1 MSRQEIDIGI
11 EGNDGTGDSIRE
23 SFRKTNEN
31 FQEVYAI
38 FGAGG
43 TIDFIDLDDT
53 PDSYEGLANNVA
65 VVKSDGSGMDLLPV
79 LSQGAITGDPN
90 DNTIIA
96 NVQDGKLILQAV
108 NTKVSDDPR
117 PTLSGPLSGAG
128 QFGIGRISVTENAA
142 QEFSNVHGSDI
153 TINDLVID
161 KKFADQNYL
170 GKDTPGLG
178 ARLADE
184 PVDAS
189 VHTLTL
195 DTPTAFSA
203 GNAVI
208 TNHGLNP
215 GVNGAEYIFNST
227 GDDPANLVSG
237 VGYYVRFVNN
247 NQISLHTTQIGA
259 QATPPSDQVSPL
271 GGTGILTLTDAAYDE
286 SIPGNWAGNQ
296 VLPRNSVVRRQGD
309 TLEGALLLH
318 DHPGDLAGTV
328 APDGD
333 AGLQAATKYYV
344 DSQSY
349 SSTTNLYVNEQGDD
363 TQSGVP
369 RGQEGR
375 TDSYAYRT
383 IGAACAKAEELQLAA
398 PFEPGPYVQTIT
410 YDGGNSNTRVVN
422 AGFASP
428 VAGSDRAVVLL
439 QANKEFIQKE
449 VSARIAQTYPDFEY
463 LVSDWE
469 EDISRIIDSVA
480 LDIQA
485 GTNANYLS
493 RWAGFYYY
501 RNPSETAKIGD
512 QFDRTEFSIETARDI
527 ASEVIQNNVVSP
539 VQTAVTQTFNAEPAS
554 SQIVASV
561 TSKFT
566 VILDILSNGPL
577 GAPNVVDGSTFV
589 INIDNGGFGFVDQG
603 NPNNTDIIAGKIV
616 RGKTSGALGRI
627 VSYTFE
633 ADEDTTTPE
642 EQDSIEVQL
651 LEPVEFVDDIG
662 TPGAAQFV
670 PGEELEYGN
679 LVRQSQISIRV
690 ESGLYLEDYPIRVPE
705 NVSIKGDEF
714 RRVIVRPRDRIS
726 QSRWA
731 RTYFYRDNVFDG
743 MTANAN
749 TSVTG
754 FAERGLARG
763 GFPFVNPRTGE
774 IDGFFGYHY
783 LEDPGDVNS
792 TPRHNREMD
801 VFMMNDATILRN
813 LTVQGHGG
821 FMVVLDPDGQV
832 LTKSP
837 YIQTGSSFS
846 ASVNRQSFRGGMYI
860 DGFTGNTPVRVY
872 DKDGPFR
879 LLIRSEGSQ
888 LEPQGLFVRRPQT
901 PAPFYVDGIR
911 YQVNTI
917 ADYDQDTGTATLL
930 LDRNSNGGQ
939 GFTLTVGDDDFDY
952 DEFLWSNDFR
962 NILRGVAF
970 DVALNTNYNSVTN
983 GLVYQRAYRLDDIEN
998 RKQELRSAIQKLN
1011 NETLLLDSFSVAVQN
1026 RINLG
1031 FSEILDIIENG
1042 VTSTDTSADPL
1053 VFPTPGTADANKEAA
1068 RDRLQN
1074 NRLFLQK
1081 EATAYIADS
1090 FPELVYDSVRCERDV
1105 GYIVD
1110 ALTYDILYGG
1120 NSASVDAAIAYYF
1133 GNAGYLGIGQNDET
1147 ADTYAHLATVISNI
1161 VQGNPVT
1168 PTSGNLELVDGTG
1181 GNSDAETAAELESLF
1196 GIIEQVVREDDPAL
1210 VPVKNYPD
1218 TSQEGAEFSEAKS
1231 KIVLGAADIVETTID
1246 DINQSLPY
1254 PIVLQTAG
1262 NRSMLGNDFTQVNDL
1277 GYGLV
1282 VNNSGLSEMV
1292 SMFTYYCWTA
1302 YYSGNGSQIRSLN
1315 GSNANG
1321 EYGLVAD
1328 GADPNEI
1335 PDDITLLEDMTQSGK
1350 AFEAAAILTLP
1361 DPITV
1366 EAGDTITQTITPP
1379 GSESTVVFS
1388 TTGRTIYVKD
1398 VNGILNTNDELVVN
1412 GTPTGVVPD
1421 IADVINF
1428 TNDFDGLQLFVYD
1441 MEYAPNTR
1449 SELDILHPI
1458 LAQLGRYEV
1467 SNVEKLNIVLGQFA
1481 GIDEYSYTATTTAGS
1496 FAEFTVNTSEVNG
1509 YEVILD
1515 NDGADWE
1522 AGDTI
1527 TISGEDLGGSTPAN
1541 DLEITVVTVSAFD
1554 GSIETFSFTG
1564 TPNITG
1570 TTPFRS
1576 GQVYRFNFSTGSQDT
1591 DNGLLEAVV
1600 ADTFINFR
1608 GNQTFTLDNIQAPD
1622 ILVIR
1627 PSTAVIFDAAP
1638 EIVYR
1643 SISFATTDSIGNALE
1658 ENQSLSGFDSTFD
1671 YVRMIVDPFR
1681 AGQSDFAGA
1690 GTTMGATQ
1698 GDTTLA
1704 INLLTDADDRF
1715 RINNNLLTD
1724 PQFRPDGFTEVNAND
1739 PHVFVWQGKKFK
1751 VYNYREVNALG
1762 EIVEPTESNLYG
1774 LVDIETIP
1782 DDSIVRTD
1790 DSNQSGI
1797 SEPVVLGGATI
1808 TLRAGLP
1815 AGSAGNIT
1823 VNISTCRATGH
1834 DFLDIGTGGFN
1845 TSNYPNIIFGTPREK
1860 QQPNEVDERGK
1871 GRVFWVSTDQDGFF
1885 RVGPFFTVDQGT
1897 GTVTFAA
1904 SIALSNVDGIG
1915 FKRGVVVSEFS
1926 TDTAM
1931 TDNAADSVPVESAI
1945 RGYVNRR
1952 LGFDHAG
1959 LPVSNKIG
1967 PGVLVSNG
1975 AVALTADINA
1985 AGNTITNVR
1994 DPIAGSDTANKSYV
2008 DAQLRQKAKITDLR
2022 DFLIADEDAN
2032 QLFAFTGIKKLFID
2046 PDSIAG
2052 GEFTVGDQFTGA
2064 VSGATGD
2071 IVDVEEAFDVIDGN
2085 VVIVY
2090 YEPTSVTQVQGNERI
2105 DVVGGA
2111 DGQIIDGPISEIA
2124 NGINAADTDIEIETT
2139 RNIVTDPV
2147 TGEVTDRSVE
2157 LSLQIASDSIV
2168 NADIRATAGISQ
2180 SKLSL
2185 NSAQATRTSAAGI
2198 TQNDLGVAHFDA
2210 AVFASNG
2217 GFVTIQDG
2225 QLPLEK
2231 IQRIN
2236 DGTVLG
2242 NIAGDSS
2249 ANSIQQIPLS
2259 EIVDAGNGLL
2269 DDDFVETIAPA
2280 DDAGEALIKIG
2291 EGDYKITNVSKTG
2304 EPNSL
2309 VKTDSDGK
2317 IRVNSLKLGGDETY
2331 EILSLDTTEV
2341 FFKTPGQATI
2351 LSAVGADSDTLVVRM
2366 PGNLDIGAV
2375 FTGTD
2380 YTSGLKAQ
2388 SSLSGDSALAVDWI
2402 YSSFI
2407 EAPGEKESLT
2417 GSTGIAIGAN
2427 TGKTDEGEIAMVVQ
2441 DSAAS
2446 TSVAPAKFTSTGFV
2460 PESDDVFNIGSASLR
2475 YNTVYS
2481 RIFNGIATEA
2491 YYADLAENYVADES
2505 YEFGTVVVFGG
2516 SEEITVTDRKGD
2528 RRVAGVVSHN
2538 PAHLMN
2544 TQLEGDTVV
2553 PLALQGRVPVK
2564 VIGSVQKGDILV
2576 TSAIPGFAIVD
2587 NNPGVGTVIGK
2598 AVGEKPDG
2606 DRGWVEVV
2614 VGRV

>member
-1 MSRQEIDIGI
+1 MSRQQIDIGV

-23 SFRKTNEN
+23 SFRKVNEN
-31 FQEVYAI
+31 FQEIYAI

-43 TIDFIDLDDT
+43 TIDFTDLDDT
-53 PDSYEGLANNVA
+53 PDSYEGLANRFA
-65 VVKSDGSGMDLLPV
+65 VVKADGSGIDLIPI
-79 LSQGAITGDPN
+79 LSQGAITGDPA
-90 DNTIIA
+90 DNTITA
-96 NVQDGKLILQAV
+96 TVQNGQLILQAV
-108 NTKVSDDPR
+108 NTKVSDDPS
-117 PTLSGPLSGAG
+117 PVLSGPLSGAG
-128 QFGIGRISVTENAA
+128 QFGIGRISVTDNAA
-142 QEFSNVHGSDI
+142 QQFNNVHSSNI

-170 GKDTPGLG
+170 GKSAPGLG
-178 ARLADE
+178 ARIADE
-184 PVDAS
+184 PDSSS
-189 VHTLTL
+189 VHILTL

-208 TNHGLNP
+208 TDHGLDP
-215 GVNGAEYIFNST
+215 GVNGAPYVFQST
-227 GDDPANLVSG
+227 GDDPSNLVSG
-237 VGYYVRFVNN
+237 QIYYIRYIDD
-247 NQISLHTTQIGA
+247 NQISLHTTQSGA
-259 QATPPSDQVSPL
+259 QSTPPANQVSPL
-271 GGTGILTLTDAAYDE
+271 GGTGALTLTDAAYDD
-286 SIPGNWAGNQ
+286 SLLGNWADNQ
-296 VLPRNSVVRRQGD
+296 VLPRKSIVRRQGD
-309 TLEGALLLH
+309 TMEGALFLN
-318 DHPGDLAGTV
+318 DHPGDLAGVT

-333 AGLQAATKYYV
+333 AGLQAATKFYV

-349 SSTTNLYVNEQGDD
+349 QSVTNLYVNEQGDD
-363 TQSGVP
+363 SQTGVP

-375 TDSYAYRT
+375 SESYAYRT
-383 IGAACAKAEELQLAA
+383 IGAACAKAEELQLAS

-410 YDGGNSNTRVVN
+410 YDAGNSNTRVVSG
-422 AGFASP
+422 GFSNP
-428 VAGSDRAVVLL
+428 VSGSDRAVVLL
-439 QANKEFIQKE
+439 QANKDFIAKE
-449 VSARIAQTYPDFEY
+449 VIAFIDANYPNFEY
-463 LVSDWE
+463 NEAEVE
-469 EDISRIIDSVA
+469 NDINRIIDSIN

-501 RNPSETAKIGD
+501 RNPQETAKIGEQYD
-512 QFDRTEFSIETARDI
+512 QTRAGIIRARQVALD
-527 ASEVIQNNVVSP
+527 VVRNI
-539 VQTAVTQTFNAEPAS
+539 AVTPLQTEVTQFSNLEPATA
-554 SQIVASV
+554 QV
-561 TSKFT
+561 TSSVEGKFT
-566 VILDILSNGPL
+566 VILDVLENGPL
-577 GAPNVVDGSTFV
+577 GAPNVVDGSTYV
-589 INIDNGGFGFVDQG
+589 LNIDNGGFGFVDQG

-616 RGKTSGALGRI
+616 RGKTSGAVGRI

-633 ADEDTTTPE
+633 ADEDTETNLQ
-642 EQDSIEVQL
+642 QDKIEIQL
-651 LEPVEFVDDIG
+651 LEPIEFVDDTG
-662 TPGAAQFV
+662 LPEAPGFIA
-670 PGEELEYGN
+670 GEELEYGN
-679 LVRQSQISIRV
+679 LVRRGQISVRV
-690 ESGLYLEDYPIRVPE
+690 ESGIYLEDYPIRVPD

-714 RRVIVRPRDRIS
+714 RRVIVRPANRIS

-731 RTYFYRDNVFDG
+731 RTYFYRDIAFDG

-754 FAERGLARG
+754 FAERGLARD
-763 GFPFVNPRTGE
+763 GFPFVNPQTGN
-774 IDGFFGYHY
+774 IDGYFGYHY
-783 LEDPGDVNS
+783 LEDPEDVNS
-792 TPRHNREMD
+792 TPRHNFEMD

-872 DKDGPFR
+872 DKDDPFT

-888 LEPQGLFVRRPQT
+888 NEPQGLFVRRPQT

-911 YQVNTI
+911 YQVNSI
-917 ADYDQDTGTATLL
+917 AEYDQDTGTAKLL
-930 LDRNSNGGQ
+930 LDRTSNSGQ
-939 GFTLTVGDDDFDY
+939 GFTLTVGNSDFSY
-952 DEFLWSNDFR
+952 NEFQWREDFR
-962 NILRGVAF
+962 NIIRGVAF
-970 DVALNTNYNSVTN
+970 DTAFSTNYNAVTN
-983 GLVYQRAYRLDDIEN
+983 GLVYQRSYRNDEILERKSELIDAINQLRTETKNLDNFDPAVDTRIEN
-998 RKQELRSAIQKLN
+998 SF
-1011 NETLLLDSFSVAVQN
+1011 NEIVN
-1026 RINLG
+1026 
-1031 FSEILDIIENG
+1031 IIENG
-1042 VTSTDTSADPL
+1042 IVSTNASASTIL
-1053 VFPTPGTADANKEAA
+1053 FPSPTGVSVAKESA

-1074 NRLFLQK
+1074 NKLFLQE
-1081 EATAYIADS
+1081 EATAFIAENFSTLDYN
-1090 FPELVYDSVRCERDV
+1090 EIKCKRDIE
-1105 GYIVD
+1105 YIVD

-1133 GNAGYLGIGQNDET
+1133 GTVGYLGFGQELAT
-1147 ADTYAHLATVISNI
+1147 ADTYDHLASVISDI

-1168 PTSGNLELVDGTG
+1168 PTTGNDESVDTSGSNTTLEIANELV
-1181 GNSDAETAAELESLF
+1181 ELFS
-1196 GIIEQVVREDDPAL
+1196 IIEDVIRGNDPAL
-1210 VPVKNYPD
+1210 VPVKNYPN
-1218 TSQEGAEFSEAKS
+1218 TENEPAIYSNAKS
-1231 KIVLGAADIVETTID
+1231 VIFLGSADIID
-1246 DINQSLPY
+1246 TVIDVVNADLPY

-1335 PDDITLLEDMTQSGK
+1335 PDDITLLEDMTQSAK
-1350 AFEAAAILTLP
+1350 AFEAAAIIIIPSTLTV
-1361 DPITV
+1361 T
-1366 EAGDTITQTITPP
+1366 AGDTITQTATPP

-1388 TTGRTIYVKD
+1388 TTGRKLYVKD
-1398 VNGILNTNDELVVN
+1398 VNGILNTSDELIIN
-1412 GTPTGVVPD
+1412 GTPSGVTPENLE
-1421 IADVINF
+1421 ILNY
-1428 TNDFDGLQLFVYD
+1428 TNDFDGLQLFAYD
-1441 MEYAPNTR
+1441 LEYSPNTR
-1449 SELDILHPI
+1449 SELDVLHPV
-1458 LAQLGRYEV
+1458 LGQLGRYEV
-1467 SNVEKLNIVLGQFA
+1467 SNVELVGIELGAFE
-1481 GIDEYSYTATTTAGS
+1481 GIDSYSYTTDSVAGD
-1496 FAEFTVNTSEVNG
+1496 FAEFTVRTSLNVG
-1509 YEVILD
+1509 YDVEII
-1515 NDGADWE
+1515 NDGAQFE
-1522 AGDTI
+1522 VGDTI
-1527 TISGEDLGGSTPAN
+1527 TIPGNVLGGATPGN
-1541 DLEITVVTVSAFD
+1541 DLTITIDAVSILD
-1554 GSIETFSFTG
+1554 GSIDEISTSGTVNETE
-1564 TPNITG
+1564 
-1570 TTPFRS
+1570 TTPVRD
-1576 GQVYRFNFSTGSQDT
+1576 GKVYRFNFSTGNQET
-1591 DNGLLEAVV
+1591 ENGLLEDISANQ
-1600 ADTFINFR
+1600 FINFR
-1608 GNQTFTLDNIQAPD
+1608 GNQTFVLDNIQAPD

-1643 SISFATTDSIGNALE
+1643 SISFSTTDSIGNPLE
-1658 ENQSLSGFDSTFD
+1658 EDQSLSGFDSTFD

-1681 AGQSDFAGA
+1681 ANESTFAPLGQ
-1690 GTTMGATQ
+1690 TQ
-1698 GDTTLA
+1698 GASAGDTVIA
-1704 INLLTDADDRF
+1704 INLLTDEDDRF

-1724 PQFRPDGFTEVNAND
+1724 PQFRPDGFTEVTAVD
-1739 PHVFVWQGKKFK
+1739 PHIFVWQGRKFK
-1751 VYNYREVNALG
+1751 VFNYREIDGLG
-1762 EIVEPTESNLYG
+1762 QIAEPAESNSYALVNLQTVQDDDITGSAGTG
-1774 LVDIETIP
+1774 LG
-1782 DDSIVRTD
+1782 S
-1790 DSNQSGI
+1790 
-1797 SEPVVLGGATI
+1797 PVVLGGAAI

-1845 TSNYPNIIFGTPREK
+1845 TSNYPNVIFGNPREK

-1985 AGNTITNVR
+1985 AGNTLTNVR
-1994 DPIAGSDTANKSYV
+1994 DPIAGSDAANKSYV
-2008 DAQLRQKAKITDLR
+2008 DNQVRQKAKVTDLR
-2022 DFLIADEDAN
+2022 DFLIAEEDAD
-2032 QLFAFTGIKKLFID
+2032 QLFAFTGIKKLFVD
-2046 PDSIAG
+2046 AGSIVG
-2052 GEFTVGDQFTGA
+2052 GTFNIGDEIVGEI
-2064 VSGATGD
+2064 SGATGN
-2071 IVDVEEAFDVIDGN
+2071 IVDVETTVDVIDGN

-2090 YEPTSVTQVQGNERI
+2090 YEATSVTEIQGNERI
-2105 DVVGGA
+2105 DVVAGA
-2111 DGQIIDGPISEIA
+2111 NGQIIDGPISEIA
-2124 NGINAADTDIEIETT
+2124 NGINASDTDIVIETT
-2139 RNIVTDPV
+2139 RNITTDPV
-2147 TGEVTDRSVE
+2147 SGDVTDRNVE
-2157 LSLQIASDSIV
+2157 LALKIKSDTIV
-2168 NADIRATAGISQ
+2168 NADVNSNAGIQQ

-2185 NSAQATRTSAAGI
+2185 NSAQATRTNATGI

-2210 AVFASNG
+2210 EVFSSTD
-2217 GFVTIQDG
+2217 GFVTINDG

-2249 ANSIQQIPLS
+2249 TDHIQQIPLS
-2259 EIVDAGNGLL
+2259 ELIVAGAGLVDA
-2269 DDDFVETIAPA
+2269 DFLETIAA
-2280 DDAGEALIKIG
+2280 IDDPGEALIKIG
-2291 EGDYKITNVSKTG
+2291 EGDYKISNVTTTG

-2309 VKTDSDGK
+2309 VKTQSDGS
-2317 IRVNSLKLGGDETY
+2317 IRVNSLRLGGDNTY

-2341 FFKTPGQATI
+2341 FFKTPGQGLI
-2351 LSAVGADSDTLVVRM
+2351 LSAVGGSPGGGGSDPTYPDVQI
-2366 PGNLDIGAV
+2366 PGNLDIGGV
-2375 FTGTD
+2375 GTGE
-2380 YTSGLKAQ
+2380 SSLKAA
-2388 SSLSGDSALAVDWI
+2388 SNFAGESVLASDWI

-2407 EAPGEKESLT
+2407 EAPGEK
-2417 GSTGIAIGAN
+2417 GAASTGIAIGAN
-2427 TGKTDEGEIAMVVQ
+2427 TGKSTAGQIAIVTA
-2441 DSAAS
+2441 DSG
-2446 TSVAPAKFTSTGFV
+2446 TSSSVSPAIFSSTGFL
-2460 PESDDVFNIGSASLR
+2460 PDLDDVYNIGSAALK
-2475 YNTVYS
+2475 YNTIY
-2481 RIFNGIATEA
+2481 ATVFEGTA
-2491 YYADLAENYVADES
+2491 TQAFYADLAENYVADEL

-2516 SEEITVTDRKGD
+2516 SEEITVTDKKGD
-2528 RRVAGVVSHN
+2528 TRVAGVVSHK